1 MSDQP
6 IFDDE
11 ELEELVK
18 RTIAEELAKLAKAE
32 QEPKDFFYQK
42 TAEWLNPEITDPEE
56 TKSEKLEE
64 RATRWLEVDKKPQLN
79 AFGMPIGM
87 PIETPDQVWEAVRE
101 ASQRI
106 YGEQQEMQ
114 EKQRGIE
121 DWLREA
127 EEEIARNKKANGK

>member
-1 MSDQP
+1 MTDQF
-6 IFDDE
+6 FDDE

-56 TKSEKLEE
+56 TKIETLED
-64 RATRWLEVDKKPQLN
+64 RATRWLEMDKKPERN

-87 PIETPDQVWEAVRE
+87 PIEKPDQVWEAVKE
-101 ASQRI
+101 AGARI
-106 YGEQQEMQ
+106 YEEHQ
-114 EKQRGIE
+114 EKQTAIE
-121 DWLREA
+121 NWLREA